1 MNKIEMMVIAEIADP
16 EVRDQVLEAL
26 RIKSSVPC
34 GYTIEEII
42 ARNIM
47 AWETSKDKTDGML
60 PEIYLTDKAF
70 FKSLT
75 GLEPT
80 RDNLKKY
87 YKDIQ

>member
-16 EVRDQVLEAL
+16 EVRDKVLEAL
-26 RIKSSVPC
+26 RIKSCIPC

-60 PEIYLTDKAF
+60 PEVYLTDKVF

-75 GLEPT
+75 GLYPT
-80 RDNLKKY
+80 HDNLRKY
-87 YKDIQ
+87 FK

>member
-1 MNKIEMMVIAEIADP
+1 MNKIEMMVIAEIAEP
-16 EVRDQVLEAL
+16 EVRDKALEAL
-26 RIKSSVPC
+26 RIKSSLPC

-60 PEIYLTDKAF
+60 PEVYLTDKVF

-75 GLEPT
+75 GLDPT
-80 RDNLKKY
+80 QDNLMKY
-87 YKDIQ
+87 FKE

>member
-1 MNKIEMMVIAEIADP
+1 MNKVEMMVIAEIAEP
-16 EVRDQVLEAL
+16 EVRDKVLEAL
-26 RIKSSVPC
+26 RISNSIPC

-60 PEIYLTDKAF
+60 PEVYLTDKVF

-75 GLEPT
+75 RLDPT
-80 RDNLKKY
+80 QGNLIKY
-87 YKDIQ
+87 FKE